1 MLFRYAAPNCSCQ
14 IMLQEALPSEFLLKL
29 FVFNV
34 FFILKES
41 AVIVITAST
50 IEKTIVGFQFLIR
63 DVHYYADVVKTI
75 KMVSKQ
81 HISAGLL

>member
-1 MLFRYAAPNCSCQ
+1 
-14 IMLQEALPSEFLLKL
+14 MLQEALPSEFLLKL
-29 FVFNV
+29 FIFNV
-34 FFILKES
+34 FFIFKES
-41 AVIVITAST
+41 AVIAITART

-63 DVHYYADVVKTI
+63 DVHYYADVVNTI